1 LGKLVL
7 YLADGSTVDIR
18 LERERMTIGRRADN
32 DVCLPYPAVS
42 AEHAALVTILS
53 DTFLEDLGSTNGT
66 LVNGKPITKH
76 FLRDREQI
84 DIGRQKLVYLA
95 DESVKLDPTAQS
107 LGRLDREVFG
117 ERVEP
122 ARPPPVVVVPL
133 AGSADEP
140 QPADPALPSS
150 ARPGRSK
157 SDFERFI
164 ATEVGSVV
172 PRNEPSE
179 AHPAV
184 QSLPDPVPAAEAIA
198 VPIPAIRVLTGPNTG
213 REVVLR
219 KDDTLVGRV
228 GLQVAAVRRSDDGF
242 RLVPVEGNV
251 PPSVNGAPVGS
262 EGQPL
267 RVGDIV
273 EIAGVRLELV
283 VPIRGVAA

>member
-1 LGKLVL
+1 VGKLVL
-7 YLADGSTVDIR
+7 YLADGSTLDIR
-18 LERERMTIGRRADN
+18 LERERITIGRRADN

-42 AEHAALVTILS
+42 GEHAALVTILS
-53 DTFLEDLGSTNGT
+53 DSFLEDLGSTNGT
-66 LVNGKPITKH
+66 LVNGKPIAKH

-140 QPADPALPSS
+140 QPADPAPPPS
-150 ARPGRSK
+150 ARPGGSK

-164 ATEVGSVV
+164 ATEVGSLR

-179 AHPAV
+179 AQPAV
-184 QSLPDPVPAAEAIA
+184 HADPEPVPALEAIA
-198 VPIPAIRVLTGPNTG
+198 PIPAIRVLTGPNTG

-283 VPIRGVAA
+283 VPIRGVLA